1 MPWRRAWVAPSTAW
15 RGSRAPD
22 SSSASRR
29 DSRRVST
36 SSWPGSR
43 RTKETIMADDRNDA
57 AGYLGWF
64 FLGGLIGAASALL
77 LAPKTG
83 REMRDQLLEHSNE
96 FARRAQVMATEAQD
110 RAGNWLDKSREVFE
124 EQTQRLMSA
133 FEAGKDAMRDEIRK
147 GSAPPRA

>member
-1 MPWRRAWVAPSTAW
+1 
-15 RGSRAPD
+15 
-22 SSSASRR
+22 
-29 DSRRVST
+29 
-36 SSWPGSR
+36 
-43 RTKETIMADDRNDA
+43 MADDRNDA

-96 FARRAQVMATEAQD
+96 FARRAQAMATDAQD

-147 GSAPPRA
+147 GGTPPRA

>member
-1 MPWRRAWVAPSTAW
+1 
-15 RGSRAPD
+15 
-22 SSSASRR
+22 
-29 DSRRVST
+29 
-36 SSWPGSR
+36 
-43 RTKETIMADDRNDA
+43 MADDRNDA

-83 REMRDQLLEHSNE
+83 REMRDQLLEQSNE
-96 FARRAQVMATEAQD
+96 FARRAQAMATDAQG

-147 GSAPPRA
+147 GTPPPRG

>member
-1 MPWRRAWVAPSTAW
+1 
-15 RGSRAPD
+15 
-22 SSSASRR
+22 
-29 DSRRVST
+29 
-36 SSWPGSR
+36 
-43 RTKETIMADDRNDA
+43 MADDRNDA

-83 REMRDQLLEHSNE
+83 REMRDQLLEQSNE
-96 FARRAQVMATEAQD
+96 FARRAQAMATDAQG

-133 FEAGKDAMRDEIRK
+133 FEAGKDAMREEIRK
-147 GSAPPRA
+147 GGTPPRA